1 MLYLREDI
9 DRTMVNEKNRK
20 TLNYFL
26 LGVILFAGG
35 IIVFLLFQPAYPC
48 SASDIGCS
56 SVWEMLRDSAPSM
69 LMGIGMIAGVSC
81 IFKAVG
87 EYFG

>member
-1 MLYLREDI
+1 M
-9 DRTMVNEKNRK
+9 MNEKNRK

-35 IIVFLLFQPAYPC
+35 IIVFLLFQPEYPC
-48 SASDIGCS
+48 SSSGIGCN
-56 SVWEMLRDSAPSM
+56 SVWEMLCDSAPSM
-69 LMGIGMIAGVSC
+69 LMGIGIIAGMVC
-81 IFKAVG
+81 IFKGLG

>member
-1 MLYLREDI
+1 MKNKKVLSWMLA
-9 DRTMVNEKNRK
+9 
-20 TLNYFL
+20 
-26 LGVILFAGG
+26 GVILFAGG
-35 IIVFLLFQPAYPC
+35 ILVFLLFQPEYPC
-48 SASDIGCS
+48 SASDMGCS

-81 IFKAVG
+81 VFKAVG